1 MDTEQTVAAEVQGDA
16 WQEEDE
22 DAESRAIR
30 AYLTGSFSL
39 AETPAAREAMARLE
53 ALMSDL
59 QGISEEEFAALYRAA
74 AEHDN

>member
-1 MDTEQTVAAEVQGDA
+1 MDTEQTVAAEVQGDT
-16 WQEEDE
+16 WQEEEE

-30 AYLTGSFSL
+30 AYLTGPVSL

-59 QGISEEEFAALYRAA
+59 QGMSEEEFAALYRAA
-74 AEHDN
+74 AEHDD

>member
-1 MDTEQTVAAEVQGDA
+1 MDTEQPAAAEVPGDT

-30 AYLTGSFSL
+30 AYLTGSVSL

-59 QGISEEEFAALYRAA
+59 QGMSEEEFAALYRVA
-74 AEHDN
+74 AEHDD